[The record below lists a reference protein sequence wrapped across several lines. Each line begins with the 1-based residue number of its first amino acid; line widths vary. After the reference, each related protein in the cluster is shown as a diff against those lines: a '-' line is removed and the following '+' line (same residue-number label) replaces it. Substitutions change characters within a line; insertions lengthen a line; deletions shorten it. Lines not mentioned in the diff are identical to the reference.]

1 MKRSVATK
9 MKRVRNAN
17 SPAIAGDVR
26 RNIHHV
32 GRGSIHRSD
41 ELNIAQFFARS
52 NLWGNILVDRCEV
65 WRRYGEMN

>member
-1 MKRSVATK
+1 

-41 ELNIAQFFARS
+41 ALNITQIFLTS
-52 NLWGNILVDRCEV
+52 NFCSNGVVDR
-65 WRRYGEMN
+65 